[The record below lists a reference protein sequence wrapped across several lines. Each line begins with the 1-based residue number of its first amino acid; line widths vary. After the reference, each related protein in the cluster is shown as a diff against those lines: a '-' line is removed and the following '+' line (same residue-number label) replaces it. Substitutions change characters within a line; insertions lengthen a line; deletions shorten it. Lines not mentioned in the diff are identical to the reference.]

1 MRILVEVSE
10 WEQAC
15 CGSAFRLGD
24 TVTWTVFAADPASS
38 PTADLPRFVEEHHD
52 QTPEDVP
59 QAEVTGRVLTIAG
72 LRYPE
77 LPVPGEPRS
86 FVVDTGRPMS
96 TTLSA
101 VGAGSSGVDDEESA
115 TEPFF
120 DYLVELEVADDWV
133 LPEFVVSEATRER
146 ERAELRYAEQ
156 NRERMHDPVG
166 AVLEAAAQYA
176 EATFGAVASIVRD
189 RTRSAITV
197 EPHRAGATA
206 VRWARSDH
214 ESDGIGIHTG
224 DGSWWL
230 PATVENA
237 GLARVFLDAAAAGR
251 VTEEVVDRDADAKRC
266 DTWVRSDDGRRW
278 VSSTDVDLV
287 VGDGDLMIVLGDV
300 WERVQRGNH
309 VYLPWRGRA

>member
-38 PTADLPRFVEEHHD
+38 PAADLPRFVEEHHG
-52 QTPEDVP
+52 QTPEEVR
-59 QAEVTGRVLTIAG
+59 QAEVTGRVLAITG
-72 LRYPE
+72 VRYPE

-86 FVVDTGRPMS
+86 FVVDAERPTS
-96 TTLSA
+96 TALSA
-101 VGAGSSGVDDEESA
+101 VGAGSSGVDDVESTA
-115 TEPFF
+115 EPFF
-120 DYLVELEVADDWV
+120 DYVVELEVADDCV

-146 ERAELRYAEQ
+146 ERAELRDAER

-166 AVLEAAAQYA
+166 VVLEAAAEYA
-176 EATFGAVASIVRD
+176 ETTFGAVASIVRD
-189 RTRSAITV
+189 GTRSAITI
-197 EPHRAGATA
+197 EPHRAGAAA

-251 VTEEVVDRDADAKRC
+251 VTEEVVDREGAAKRC

-278 VSSTDVDLV
+278 VSSTDVDPV
-287 VGDGDLMIVLGDV
+287 VGDGDVMIVLGDV

-309 VYLPWRGRA
+309 SYPSWY